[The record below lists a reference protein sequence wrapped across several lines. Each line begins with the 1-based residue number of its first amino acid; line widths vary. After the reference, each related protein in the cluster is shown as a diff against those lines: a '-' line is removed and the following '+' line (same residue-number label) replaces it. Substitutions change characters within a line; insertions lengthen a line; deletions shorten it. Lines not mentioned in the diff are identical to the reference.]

1 MSNFRALHGVQL
13 HPCCIKTIKIINNR
27 IKKSNVLQI
36 AAPACIFVQM
46 FLGPQKSEIAT
57 LYSVQTTDWNL
68 LAEMVKGIS
77 AATRRTIAGDAAL
90 EIDNH
95 PSGELG
101 DFWTGIYE
109 KFVGP

>member
-1 MSNFRALHGVQL
+1 MGNLRTLHGVQL
-13 HPCCIKTIKIINNR
+13 QPCCRKSIKIINGR
-27 IKKSNVLQI
+27 IKKSNALQI

-46 FLGPQKSEIAT
+46 FLGPPKSEIAT
-57 LYSVQTTDWNL
+57 LYSVNTTDWSL

-77 AATRRTIAGDAAL
+77 DATRRTIAGDAAL
-90 EIDNH
+90 EMDNH

-109 KFVGP
+109 KFTGT